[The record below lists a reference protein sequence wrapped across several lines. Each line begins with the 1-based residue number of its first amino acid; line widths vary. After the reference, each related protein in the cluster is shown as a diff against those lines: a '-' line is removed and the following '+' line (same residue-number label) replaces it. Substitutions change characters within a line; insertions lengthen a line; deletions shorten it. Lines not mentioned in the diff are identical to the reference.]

1 MPSASRIPHPA
12 SRTIYTLITHFLS
25 TDRPT
30 QPPTPTNIRYL
41 VESCLLHR
49 INTATV
55 AVILIRAE
63 QLACADLRALCR
75 EFMMT
80 LEVDALMSVFTDNL
94 ELAREED
101 SDAALLPA
109 QTVAEVRVL
118 ALCFVMCAVCCVL
131 CAVWVVVCGCG
142 LRFVLCALCF
152 VLCVCK
158 CVCVC

>member
-1 MPSASRIPHPA
+1 MGRKQVRKSGRQRTEDHPPA
-12 SRTIYTLITHFLS
+12 TDP

-118 ALCFVMCAVCCVL
+118 ALCFVMCAVCCVCL
-131 CAVWVVVCGCG
+131 LYTSPSPRDRG
-142 LRFVLCALCF
+142 
-152 VLCVCK
+152 
-158 CVCVC
+158 